1 MRKFLDRLYQLSGAA
16 AALFLV
22 SICGVV
28 SLQVFSTI
36 LDNALLLIGQ
46 EALGLTIPSYDEIT
60 GFFLVAASFLA
71 LAYTLRAG
79 GHVRVNL
86 FIRMVSG
93 KPLRA
98 IELFNVTFG
107 IILTAMLTWFTAKMV
122 YDAWR
127 FNDLTSGALVIA
139 EWIPKSPMVIGSAIL
154 LIALIDEF
162 FTILS
167 GKDPSYAKGDDG
179 ELTLSE

>member
-1 MRKFLDRLYQLSGAA
+1 MRKFLDGLYKISGAI
-16 AALFLV
+16 AALFLLG
-22 SICGVV
+22 ICVVV
-28 SLQVFSTI
+28 SLQVLSTI
-36 LDNALLLIGQ
+36 LDNGLISIGKS
-46 EALGLTIPSYDEIT
+46 ALGLTIPSYGEIT
-60 GFFLVAASFLA
+60 GFFLVTASFLA

-86 FIRMVSG
+86 FIRMLG
-93 KPLRA
+93 DKPRRGV
-98 IELFNVTFG
+98 ELFNVSCG
-107 IILTAMLTWFTAKMV
+107 IILAGMLTWFTANMV

-162 FTILS
+162 FTIIS

-179 ELTLSE
+179 ELSLSE

>member
-1 MRKFLDRLYQLSGAA
+1 MRKFLDRLYKTSGVV
-16 AALFLV
+16 AALFLMG
-22 SICGVV
+22 ICVVV
-28 SLQVFSTI
+28 SLQVLSTI
-36 LDNALLLIGQ
+36 LDNALKAMGQ
-46 EALGLTIPSYDEIT
+46 DALGLTIPSYGEIT

-86 FIRMVSG
+86 FISMLG
-93 KPLRA
+93 TKPRRG
-98 IELFNVTFG
+98 IELFNVTFA
-107 IILTAMLTWFTAKMV
+107 ILLAGMLTWFTAKMV

-139 EWIPKSPMVIGSAIL
+139 EWIPKTPMVIGSAIL

-167 GKDPSYAKGDDG
+167 GKDPVYAKGDDG
-179 ELTLSE
+179 ELNLSE